1 MTSTID
7 EISRKIA
14 LMRSETWRP
23 VVVAFANAGYSAL
36 TKNWLSHMRRGG
48 IGNVVICAL
57 DDDTVVLSQANG
69 VAAVRVAD
77 TVALVDLWILRAQI
91 FESLARQGVD
101 FIHSDI
107 DAVWLRDARPR
118 LLETNAHLA
127 FSQGTIWP
135 RDIVRDW
142 NFVLCCGLFLARATP
157 DVAEFFRHVSLRI
170 VEERDDQISINRA
183 LRDAGVIW
191 DIYPVVAG
199 RSRREWSGD
208 KFSTFV
214 DPLRGQAGALSLALM
229 PHDEFP
235 RLPESIGPRA
245 LVAHP
250 LSPKNAKAKID
261 RLVEL
266 GLWRDGG

>member
-1 MTSTID
+1 MASAID
-7 EISRKIA
+7 EVCKRIA
-14 LMRSETWRP
+14 AMRSGISGP
-23 VVVAFANAGYSAL
+23 AVIAFANSGYSEL
-36 TKNWLSHMRRGG
+36 TENWLWHMRRAG
-48 IGNVVICAL
+48 IDSVAICAL
-57 DDDTVVLSQANG
+57 DDDTFELAQRSG
-69 VAAVRVAD
+69 VAAVRVED
-77 TVALVDLWILRAQI
+77 TSALADLWILRARV

-118 LLETNAHLA
+118 LLETSAHLA

-157 DVAEFFRHVSLRI
+157 DVAALFRHVSLRI

-183 LRDAGVIW
+183 LQDAGVTW
-191 DIYPVVAG
+191 DIDPVGAG
-199 RSRREWSGD
+199 RSRREWNGIS
-208 KFSTFV
+208 FSIFV
-214 DPLRGQAGALSLALM
+214 DPLRGQAGELSLALM

-250 LSPKNAKAKID
+250 LSPKNAKAKIE